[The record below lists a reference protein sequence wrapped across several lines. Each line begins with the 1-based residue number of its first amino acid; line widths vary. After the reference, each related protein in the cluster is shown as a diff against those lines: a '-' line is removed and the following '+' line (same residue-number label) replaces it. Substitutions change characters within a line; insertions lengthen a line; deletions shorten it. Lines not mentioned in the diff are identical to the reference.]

1 MGFERPD
8 NFDYENYEDFMA
20 HYLSVLAKRSQ
31 KWESHLHRH
40 SLDSTNVRKCMYL
53 SRSSILSIVVQM
65 PDHAVSRFA
74 CLHRRALCM
83 TKLMPVTHFG
93 GHMDVTV
100 KPVYKLYNA
109 CDDLKWTTN
118 THVISL
124 TVTSKV

>member
-1 MGFERPD
+1 MTPTFTRSILTILVKSVTGRSSKVDPYGFERPD

-93 GHMDVTV
+93 GHMDV
-100 KPVYKLYNA
+100 N
-109 CDDLKWTTN
+109 C
-118 THVISL
+118 
-124 TVTSKV
+124 